1 MPLKRILIID
11 DKHETREA
19 IKDALKAA
27 GKFKFL
33 ESEDG
38 IDGLG
43 KIREEKPDLTFL
55 DVVLPRLN
63 GVDILQEIKGRT
75 GMGPIVVI
83 TAHPNLRLA
92 VLAMKLGAY
101 NFIPK
106 PFSPEQIQAI
116 AINALEKEDL
126 VKEISDLRDNLV
138 DKYHFGTITSKSGKM
153 QEVLAAIDKVKDTE
167 LTVLILGETGSG
179 KELVAKAIH
188 FNGPRRNKPLITIN
202 CAAIPDNLLESELF
216 GHERGS
222 FTGALERKI
231 GKFELAEKSS
241 IFLDEIGDLPLSAQA
256 KVLRL
261 IENKEF
267 MRVGGTEVIKA
278 DVRIISATHQDLY
291 YKVKDKS
298 FREDLYYRLSTF
310 PIIIPPLRQRQ
321 DDLPF
326 LISEFLELYS
336 KKNNKNVSKVSTQV
350 MELFKRYPWPGNV
363 RELEN
368 IIARAVILAPD
379 DTISVESLD
388 QTSRA
393 HLEAITE
400 IKTTPLAYEDAHHS
414 MNDIEKVVIEK
425 ALREAHGDVIEAAR
439 ELKVSK
445 STLYR
450 KIKKYN
456 LPHES

>member
-1 MPLKRILIID
+1 MSLKRILIID

-19 IKDALKAA
+19 IKEALKEA

-38 IDGLG
+38 IDGLS
-43 KIREEKPDLTFL
+43 KIRKEKPELTFL

-63 GVDILQEIKGRT
+63 GVDILQEIKGT
-75 GMGPIVVI
+75 QDLGPIVII

-106 PFSPEQIQAI
+106 PFAPEQIKAI

-126 VKEISDLRDNLV
+126 VKEIAELRDNLV
-138 DKYHFGTITSKSGKM
+138 DKYHFGTITAKSGKM
-153 QEVLAAIDKVKDTE
+153 QQVLAAIDKVKDAE
-167 LTVLILGETGSG
+167 LTILILGETGSG

-188 FNGPRRNKPLITIN
+188 FNSPRRNRPLITIN
-202 CAAIPDNLLESELF
+202 CAAIPDTLLESELF
-216 GHERGS
+216 GHERGA

-231 GKFELAEKSS
+231 GKFELAEGSS

-291 YKVKDKS
+291 NKVNDKS

-310 PIIIPPLRQRQ
+310 PVVIPPLRERQ

-326 LISEFLELYS
+326 LISEFLELHS
-336 KKNNKNVSKVSTQV
+336 EKNNKNVSKVSNEV
-350 MELFKRYPWPGNV
+350 IELFRHYPWPGNV

-368 IIARAVILAPD
+368 VIARAVILAPD
-379 DTISVESLD
+379 DTITLETLD
-388 QTSRA
+388 PTSRA
-393 HLEAITE
+393 QFEASIE
-400 IKTTPLAYEDAHHS
+400 IKTRNLAYPGGHHT
-414 MNDIEKVVIEK
+414 MDDIEKVVIEK
-425 ALREAHGDVIEAAR
+425 ALHDADGDVIEAAK
-439 ELKVSK
+439 ELKISK

-450 KIKKYN
+450 KINKYDI
-456 LPHES
+456 PHDF